1 MASGIISLV
10 ACIKLVDTGLATKIY
25 SYPLLVEKILGKTA
39 RHILDVFI
47 CLTQFSF
54 VISHIAFLL
63 ESCKSTVDQLYDT
76 DSEMVYYIIAVCIIY
91 TLFAWVRNLANLS
104 FTFIIGTILI
114 ILAVIYVTVFAI

>member
-1 MASGIISLV
+1 MLSVLMAPKAFVNGGWGASGIFLMASGIISLV

-63 ESCKSTVDQLYDT
+63 ESCKSTVD
-76 DSEMVYYIIAVCIIY
+76 
-91 TLFAWVRNLANLS
+91 
-104 FTFIIGTILI
+104 
-114 ILAVIYVTVFAI
+114 